1 MPVMVVLLWKD
12 PTTNDAP
19 GRVVCIVSMAILW
32 GDDYRHY
39 RWLPRTKMEP
49 GFRRRCVLDP
59 LADKLMVVTVLVMC
73 VPHGWLPAWLV
84 ALLICRE
91 LTITGVRTIAVSEG
105 LVLSASLLGKF
116 KTATQATA
124 LGFLLWH
131 HETNLFW
138 LVEVDA
144 HACGV
149 MLMYLAT
156 IFSLWSAA
164 LISNSSSMPHLQRLT
179 KQRRDPAS
187 EQKRPSPSP
196 DSHWGN
202 ILLRLGPVQWKPGA
216 RHISRLV
223 P

>member
-1 MPVMVVLLWKD
+1 MKKDTFWNLPNTLTVLRIALVPVMVVLLWVD
-12 PTTNDAP
+12 PSQPYQAP
-19 GRVVCIVSMAILW
+19 ERWVCILTMAIFVGAMITDIIDGYLARKW
-32 GDDYRHY
+32 NLVSVAGA
-39 RWLPRTKMEP
+39 
-49 GFRRRCVLDP
+49 FLDP

-73 VPHGWLPAWLV
+73 VPHNWLPAWLV

-131 HETNLFW
+131 HETDLFW

-156 IFSLWSAA
+156 VFSLWSAGSYLNQFFRHA
-164 LISNSSSMPHLQRLT
+164 SLT
-179 KQRRDPAS
+179 AKLD
-187 EQKRPSPSP
+187 
-196 DSHWGN
+196 
-202 ILLRLGPVQWKPGA
+202 
-216 RHISRLV
+216 
-223 P
+223 